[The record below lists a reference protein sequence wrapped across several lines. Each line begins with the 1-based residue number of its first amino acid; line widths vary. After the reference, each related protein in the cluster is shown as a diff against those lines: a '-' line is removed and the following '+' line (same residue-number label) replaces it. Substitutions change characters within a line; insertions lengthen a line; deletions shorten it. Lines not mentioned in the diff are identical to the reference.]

1 MLWVLVDRREEFRR
15 LLNHPLLKKG
25 GLFVVLLGT
34 ISISANATPRALPA
48 FNRAKA
54 DSLATK
60 QVVYNDRVAPFNTL
74 ARDFV
79 LKLYGKTSYEGLSPE
94 QVVSGW
100 LLRPDAWQN
109 EPMI

>member
-1 MLWVLVDRREEFRR
+1 MMVL
-15 LLNHPLLKKG
+15 
-25 GLFVVLLGT
+25 GLAFAL
-34 ISISANATPRALPA
+34 SANATRSLPA

-79 LKLYGKTSYEGLSPE
+79 LKLYGKATYEGLSPE

-109 EPMI
+109 EPMILIKARHYANSCTLRVSMLA